1 MKENII
7 IASVAFTVI
16 GTITI
21 ILNNIEY
28 KEIMDK
34 LDDFDKRLK
43 KIEIKY

>member
-7 IASVAFTVI
+7 IASIAFTVI